1 MWRRYVRGII
11 VFLLCFLAIGSAVF
25 ADVGIEDEVS
35 AYLIG
40 DYETG
45 EILEEYNIHRPM
57 EVASIS
63 KLMSYLIIM
72 DHINMGDVS
81 LEDSIYIDK
90 DIAEIEGSSL
100 ELEVGELFTLEELLK
115 AAMVVSAN
123 DATYALAKYIAGTE
137 ESFVMMMNAKAKE
150 LGLSH
155 SIYFNSTGLPYG
167 ELQNKMTTE
176 DIFLLSKHI
185 LDRYPETL
193 SITAIPFIEVPS
205 RNYSKENTNPLLG
218 KIEGVDGL
226 KTGFTDR
233 AGHCLVSTLM
243 VGSSSKDGG
252 FRLIGI
258 VMGTESEEKREEL
271 SSRLM
276 HYGINNYYKRVFANR
291 EKPVDKIGI
300 PQSKEGVIEVY
311 PIKDYSKVVRYDDK
325 IEVDMLIDKNIQL
338 PLREGDGIGRLVVSI
353 NGEVLEEID
362 LIVHKDIDKEGFFL
376 WIIRNIGKLLFKLL
390 KLVQSN

>member
-1 MWRRYVRGII
+1 MWRRYVSGII
-11 VFLLCFLAIGSAVF
+11 VFLLCFLAIGPTVF
-25 ADVGIEDEVS
+25 ADVGIEDELS

-45 EILEEYNIHRPM
+45 EILEEYNIYKPM

-63 KLMSYLIIM
+63 KLMSYLVIM
-72 DHINMGDVS
+72 DYIRMGYVS
-81 LEDSIYIDK
+81 LEDSIYIDE
-90 DIAEIEGSSL
+90 DIAKIEGSSL
-100 ELEVGELFTLEELLK
+100 ELEIGELFTLEELLK
-115 AAMVVSAN
+115 ATMVVSAN

-137 ESFVMMMNAKAKE
+137 ESFVEMMNAKARE

-167 ELQNKMTTE
+167 ELQNRMTTE